1 MSVQAMRALLS
12 GLSAAAVLVAAGS
25 AMGTVIDFESVAP
38 GTAADGLVIGDATFE
53 TSSLPVFL
61 GDPAIVTDNTQ
72 FMYLSDHF
80 LIGTASAGNFLAVDF
95 AQPVTG
101 LSFGFAGPIGLPEP
115 LNASVTLYDSN
126 SQSIGVYSFDT
137 DTLTFDMYGSNANV
151 LEGLADLTGV
161 GTPVSRMEV
170 VFTFSLPFSQSYKFD
185 NLSYTPIPV
194 PSVLGIAAIGAPLL
208 LRRRR

>member
-1 MSVQAMRALLS
+1 MSVHSVRAFVS
-12 GLSAAAVLVAAGS
+12 GLSVAAVMGGAGS
-25 AMGTVIDFESVAP
+25 ARGVIIDFESVVP
-38 GTAADGLVIGDATFE
+38 GTAADGLVVGDATFE

-61 GDPAIVTDNTQ
+61 GDPEIITDNTQ

-80 LIGTASAGNFLAVDF
+80 LIGTASAGNFLGVDF

-101 LSFGFAGPIGLPEP
+101 ISFGFAGPIGLPEP
-115 LNASVTLYDSN
+115 LNASVTLYDAN
-126 SQSIGVYSFDT
+126 SQIIGVYSFDT

-151 LEGLADLTGV
+151 LEGLADMTGV

-170 VFTFSLPFSQSYKFD
+170 IFTFSLPFSQSYKFD
-185 NLSYTPIPV
+185 NLSYTPIPA
-194 PSVLGIAAIGAPLL
+194 PSALAVAFIGAPVL